1 MLNFFTD
8 ETPNLH
14 ISFKFT
20 NFATAMLVFV
30 SACFAEII
38 VNTANNVEIASFI
51 ESESKK
57 ILVVPDSST
66 LTLTFQ
72 TAQDE
77 HKRAWFLFFLG
88 ERKITIKADYI
99 LAIPGKETLKN
110 SLKAD
115 TSWFTGYCGMVECQ
129 NKPMPA
135 QQRIETFKY
144 LVSKILTEL
153 NFKLYLLFLEKKV
166 LNPVNPVDSAT
177 QDSTNKQEP

>member
-1 MLNFFTD
+1 
-8 ETPNLH
+8 
-14 ISFKFT
+14 
-20 NFATAMLVFV
+20 MLVFV

-38 VNTANNVEIASFI
+38 VNTANNVEISSFM

-110 SLKAD
+110 SLIAD

-129 NKPMPA
+129 TKPMPA

-166 LNPVNPVDSAT
+166 INPVIPVDSAT
-177 QDSTNKQEP
+177 QDSTNKQEQ